1 LHAPAR
7 HHAPVRIA
15 VDTFV
20 LLAAFVA
27 RGLGADCRQ
36 KFLRRQRHST
46 DWARSHDL

>member
-15 VDTFV
+15 VDTPV

-27 RGLGADCRQ
+27 RGLGAEVPAEFFAPAAALDG
-36 KFLRRQRHST
+36 LGALS
-46 DWARSHDL
+46 